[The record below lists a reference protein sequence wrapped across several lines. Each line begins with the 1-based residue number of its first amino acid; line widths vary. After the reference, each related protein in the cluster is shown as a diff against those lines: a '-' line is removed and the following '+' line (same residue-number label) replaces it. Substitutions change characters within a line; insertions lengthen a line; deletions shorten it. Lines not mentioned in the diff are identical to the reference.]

1 MSTQPNPE
9 QTEAYLTAM
18 RAAVQGQWP
27 EALATVRPLADQGD
41 HAAAVLTAQYLL
53 NSGNVVEG
61 IPYAR
66 TAAGAGN
73 GIIAQN
79 YFGHL
84 WSLPEH
90 KAEAME
96 FLKLSLESGY
106 PGPNP
111 VEHAPAAVQEGREDL
126 AIELLRLSAATK
138 PAPARAAW
146 EELVV
151 QAEGDGSRIN
161 AAAAEVDSRQA
172 MAIEKIQAA
181 EKSFEED
188 RERVRRLVDET
199 DQLVHEASAATL
211 AREYGRHAVAEEER
225 ADRFTRAAI
234 GAGFVAAI
242 GTIVIAYFAF
252 TSDESGVGA
261 VLTKG
266 ALTIPLIL
274 FAGYLAR
281 LAGQFRK
288 KAWSWRHVELQIQ
301 TSEPFIALLD
311 DQPRKALLAALALRF
326 FPGQSQVP
334 DGDVTADMG
343 DPAELLSSL
352 GLSTPFKKEVKAPD
366 SVPDQPEGAA

>member
-1 MSTQPNPE
+1 
-9 QTEAYLTAM
+9 M
-18 RAAVQGQWP
+18 RFAVQGQWP
-27 EALATVRPLADQGD
+27 EALAVVRPLADNGD
-41 HAAAVLTAQYLL
+41 HAAAVLTAQYML
-53 NSGNVVEG
+53 NSGNVAEG
-61 IPYAR
+61 IPYAK

-79 YFGHL
+79 YFGNL
-84 WSLPEH
+84 WGLPER

-96 FLKLSLESGY
+96 FLKLSLEAGY

-126 AIELLRLSAATK
+126 AIELLRLSTATK
-138 PAPARAAW
+138 PSPARAAW
-146 EELVV
+146 EGLVA

-161 AAAAEVDSRQA
+161 AAAEEVDSHQA
-172 MAIEKIQAA
+172 KAIEKIQEA

-199 DQLVHEASAATL
+199 DQLVHEASAASL
-211 AREYGRHAVAEEER
+211 AREYGRHAEAEEKR
-225 ADRFTRAAI
+225 ADRYTRAAI
-234 GAGFVAAI
+234 VAGLGAAI
-242 GTIVIAYFAF
+242 GTTVIAVLAF

-288 KAWSWRHVELQIQ
+288 KAWAWRHVELQIQ

-334 DGDVTADMG
+334 DGDVAADMG

-352 GLSTPFKKEVKAPD
+352 GLSVPFKKESKGPERAPD
-366 SVPDQPEGAA
+366 EPEPVA